1 MLFLYLVFIAHFT
14 KFTRGSSLFM
24 VNLCSW
30 KNQKRKKV
38 LGKKTKRKE
47 ERKGTTL
54 SGKEKN
60 PLWKRLV
67 LAELS
72 RWLPDFEQR
81 SRCQSKIWRTWC
93 WKRGY
98 LFFMQVPALIQ
109 KHQQLPRI
117 VILKLYVDLLSCSSA
132 HFAGF
137 PFLPRV
143 FPLPLATL
151 LVIVTSSSTLHW
163 AIEIKKK
170 CLKWVTFPWKSWS
183 VVIDARRS
191 YRPIVLLVCGFRRRD
206 NLLTWREL
214 FANLYELKSGIWFW
228 EEYNHFERI

>member
-38 LGKKTKRKE
+38 LGKKTRRKE

-109 KHQQLPRI
+109 KRQQLPRI

-170 CLKWVTFPWKSWS
+170 SVWNGLLFPGNLDPSS
-183 VVIDARRS
+183 LTPGG
-191 YRPIVLLVCGFRRRD
+191 PIVLLSYWFAVSGGEIIS
-206 NLLTWREL
+206 WRGASCL
-214 FANLYELKSGIWFW
+214 RTFMS
-228 EEYNHFERI
+228 

>member
-1 MLFLYLVFIAHFT
+1 ME
-14 KFTRGSSLFM
+14 
-24 VNLCSW
+24 NLCSW

-38 LGKKTKRKE
+38 LGEKTRRKE

-54 SGKEKN
+54 SGKEKKN
-60 PLWKRLV
+60 LLWKRLV
-67 LAELS
+67 LAELL

-109 KHQQLPRI
+109 KTSTSASNRDFKAVCRFVVL
-117 VILKLYVDLLSCSSA
+117 LLSSFCGFSIFA
-132 HFAGF
+132 AGF
-137 PFLPRV
+137 SFAFGNFARYCNV
-143 FPLPLATL
+143 L
-151 LVIVTSSSTLHW
+151 LNAPVSDRD
-163 AIEIKKK
+163 KKK
-170 CLKWVTFPWKSWS
+170 SVWNGLLFPGNLDPSS
-183 VVIDARRS
+183 LTPGG
-191 YRPIVLLVCGFRRRD
+191 PIVLLVWGFRRRD

-228 EEYNHFERI
+228 EEYNYFERI

>member
-1 MLFLYLVFIAHFT
+1 ME
-14 KFTRGSSLFM
+14 
-24 VNLCSW
+24 NLCSW

-38 LGKKTKRKE
+38 LGKKTRRKE

-54 SGKEKN
+54 SGKEKKSFVKATCASRAFTLASRFRTKKSLSIQN
-60 PLWKRLV
+60 LTYMMLKTRLPF
-67 LAELS
+67 LYASTSL
-72 RWLPDFEQR
+72 D
-81 SRCQSKIWRTWC
+81 T
-93 WKRGY
+93 
-98 LFFMQVPALIQ
+98 

-163 AIEIKKK
+163 AIELKKK
-170 CLKWVTFPWKSWS
+170 CLKWVTFPGKSWS

-191 YRPIVLLVCGFRRRD
+191 YRPIGLRFQEAR
-206 NLLTWREL
+206 
-214 FANLYELKSGIWFW
+214 
-228 EEYNHFERI
+228 

>member
-1 MLFLYLVFIAHFT
+1 MLFLYFVFIAHFT
-14 KFTRGSSLFM
+14 KFTRESSLFM
-24 VNLCSW
+24 ENLCSW

-38 LGKKTKRKE
+38 LGEKTRRKE

-54 SGKEKN
+54 SGKEKKN
-60 PLWKRLV
+60 LLWKRLV
-67 LAELS
+67 LAELL

-109 KHQQLPRI
+109 KTSTSASNRDFKAVCRFVVL
-117 VILKLYVDLLSCSSA
+117 LLSSFCGFSIFA
-132 HFAGF
+132 AGF
-137 PFLPRV
+137 SFAFGNFARYCNVLLNA
-143 FPLPLATL
+143 PL
-151 LVIVTSSSTLHW
+151 SDRD
-163 AIEIKKK
+163 KKK
-170 CLKWVTFPWKSWS
+170 SVWNGLLFPGNLDPSS
-183 VVIDARRS
+183 LTPGG
-191 YRPIVLLVCGFRRRD
+191 PIVLLVCGFRRRN

-228 EEYNHFERI
+228 EEYNYFERI

>member
-38 LGKKTKRKE
+38 LGKKTRRKE

-170 CLKWVTFPWKSWS
+170 VFEMGYFSLEILIRRHWGQEVLSSYCPIGLRFQE
-183 VVIDARRS
+183 AR
-191 YRPIVLLVCGFRRRD
+191 
-206 NLLTWREL
+206 
-214 FANLYELKSGIWFW
+214 
-228 EEYNHFERI
+228 

>member
-1 MLFLYLVFIAHFT
+1 MENV
-14 KFTRGSSLFM
+14 
-24 VNLCSW
+24 CSW

-38 LGKKTKRKE
+38 LGKKTRRKE

-170 CLKWVTFPWKSWS
+170 SVWNGLLFPGNLDPSS
-183 VVIDARRS
+183 LTPGGS
-191 YRPIVLLVCGFRRRD
+191 IVLLSYWFAVSGGEIIS
-206 NLLTWREL
+206 WRGASCL
-214 FANLYELKSGIWFW
+214 RTFMS
-228 EEYNHFERI
+228 

>member
-1 MLFLYLVFIAHFT
+1 MSPLGEFSRQPLGARLSCYFYILFSSRTLQNSRVEALCLWKTFA
-14 KFTRGSSLFM
+14 RGKIKSVRKSSEKKPDAKKKER
-24 VNLCSW
+24 VPLC
-30 KNQKRKKV
+30 QVKK
-38 LGKKTKRKE
+38 
-47 ERKGTTL
+47 
-54 SGKEKN
+54 KN

-170 CLKWVTFPWKSWS
+170 CLKWVTFPGKSWS

-191 YRPIVLLVCGFRRRD
+191 YRPIGLRFQEAR
-206 NLLTWREL
+206 
-214 FANLYELKSGIWFW
+214 
-228 EEYNHFERI
+228 

>member
-38 LGKKTKRKE
+38 LGKKTRRKE

-170 CLKWVTFPWKSWS
+170 VFEMGYFSLEILIRRHWRQEVLSSYCPIGLRFQK
-183 VVIDARRS
+183 AR
-191 YRPIVLLVCGFRRRD
+191 
-206 NLLTWREL
+206 
-214 FANLYELKSGIWFW
+214 
-228 EEYNHFERI
+228 